1 MFVSSMLK
9 KCVNLLSHDF
19 SKNNSKKDAE
29 DEVPSQVSSVTA
41 QDLDKDNGN
50 KNTQDI
56 CNGNLSKM
64 PMEETA
70 ILKVKWNSSEG
81 SNNLANLEEDINRMI
96 QVEKDKLQ
104 FNTSCSTSGQTT
116 LVQNLESV
124 NQTKVTEVSNG
135 DNVIIMN
142 QTGTIN
148 IEPKEDDL
156 QRVICGLINEEI
168 IDEKDSIHELN
179 FTEKSDSCSEN
190 VGSNLTFNLHT
201 DTVNTIYFNN
211 HPSLSDSIE
220 CSKIIDID
228 GSIHYINS
236 ENQVEENIRDQDIS
250 AGDTTQNLG
259 ATVTL
264 QPDSDINSVNSDVES
279 DIKNSNSD
287 FDIDKHK
294 STESEIPI
302 SINETAD
309 LFTDNLAKLRENSDI
324 QFISVNCNDTSDT
337 KITKEEL
344 SSSARTSINENQGF
358 KTMAELNDKCI
369 NLEEELTDLKL
380 QLNAS
385 QQVRASLELQ
395 LTQKEEVIIKS
406 QTEALRKHQ
415 SYKQEIKQLKDKLEE
430 KNAEEDNT
438 PLKELQETN
447 KSLKLREAKLL
458 SELNARKNDEQNYRK
473 IMDEFEK
480 TIATQVSELQKLN
493 EEHTVV
499 KRHLATLELAFSDV
513 LQKYDRSKKI
523 IEGFKCN
530 EEALRQSLAAS
541 EDNIMKSEQKY
552 ESLKAHAKAQ
562 IEKCNQEILLMR
574 EQYDSEIHKLTAI
587 VKRLEIKNASLTDS
601 LDQKNKECSALAA
614 LCDEVTGKV

>member
-1 MFVSSMLK
+1 MRHCFLILHVLK
-9 KCVNLLSHDF
+9 D
-19 SKNNSKKDAE
+19 
-29 DEVPSQVSSVTA
+29 
-41 QDLDKDNGN
+41 
-50 KNTQDI
+50 
-56 CNGNLSKM
+56 
-64 PMEETA
+64 
-70 ILKVKWNSSEG
+70 
-81 SNNLANLEEDINRMI
+81 
-96 QVEKDKLQ
+96 
-104 FNTSCSTSGQTT
+104 
-116 LVQNLESV
+116 
-124 NQTKVTEVSNG
+124 
-135 DNVIIMN
+135 
-142 QTGTIN
+142 
-148 IEPKEDDL
+148 
-156 QRVICGLINEEI
+156 EEI
-168 IDEKDSIHELN
+168 IGEKDSIHELN

-201 DTVNTIYFNN
+201 DTVDTIYFNS
-211 HPSLSDSIE
+211 HPSLSNSIE

-447 KSLKLREAKLL
+447 KSLKLREAKL
-458 SELNARKNDEQNYRK
+458 K